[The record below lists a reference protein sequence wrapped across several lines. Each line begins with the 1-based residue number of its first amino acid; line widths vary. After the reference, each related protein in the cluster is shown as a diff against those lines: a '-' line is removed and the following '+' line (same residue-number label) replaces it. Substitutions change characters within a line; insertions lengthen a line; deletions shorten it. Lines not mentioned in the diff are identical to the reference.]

1 MPEMDSPQMMATM
14 EMPKEAT
21 QQEGYEMADEVMS
34 RIGGLDDVETV
45 GAISGGMSMSSS
57 SSGSTY
63 SFYILLKENGRTR
76 SNAQMAELITGA
88 TQDLDCE
95 LSVPPPPWICPRWAA
110 AESPWRSKGTTWIP

>member
-1 MPEMDSPQMMATM
+1 MMATM

-63 SFYILLKENGRTR
+63 SSIFIEGKTAAPAPRPNGGINHR
-76 SNAQMAELITGA
+76 SYPGSGL
-88 TQDLDCE
+88 
-95 LSVPPPPWICPRWAA
+95 
-110 AESPWRSKGTTWIP
+110 